1 MPGGLGFPTLCCL
14 LLPWA
19 ATTFH
24 RALGE
29 PGKTWAQPRESGGAA
44 RAGAGDRS
52 GALRMESPCCPFGRR
67 GTWRVAGSGGS
78 SHCGPL
84 YSAPSAGPH
93 YLLPPIH
100 EVVHSRRGA
109 TATLPCVLGAPPPSY
124 KVRWSKVEP
133 GELRETLILIT
144 NGLHA
149 RDYGALGGRARL
161 RKGHRLD
168 ASLVIVGVR
177 LEDEG
182 RYRCELI
189 NGLDDESVALSLRL
203 EGVVFPYQPSRG
215 RYQFNY
221 YEAKQAC
228 EQQDARLATYAQ
240 LYQAWT
246 EGLDWCNAGWL
257 LEGSVRYPV
266 LTARAPCGG
275 RGRPGIRSYGP
286 RDRKRDRYDAFCFTS
301 ALAGQVFFVPGRLT
315 LSEAHAECDRH
326 GATVAKVGHLY
337 AAWKFSRMD
346 QCVGGWLADGSVRFP
361 ITTPRPRCGGLPD
374 PGVRSFG
381 FPKPQQAAYGTYCY
395 SE

>member
-1 MPGGLGFPTLCCL
+1 MQGWLNLPTLCHFL
-14 LLPWA
+14 LLWA
-19 ATTFH
+19 FTPFH
-24 RALGE
+24 RALGD
-29 PGKTWAQPRESGGAA
+29 PASYR
-44 RAGAGDRS
+44 
-52 GALRMESPCCPFGRR
+52 
-67 GTWRVAGSGGS
+67 
-78 SHCGPL
+78 
-84 YSAPSAGPH
+84 GPH

-100 EVVHSRRGA
+100 EVIHSRRGA
-109 TATLPCVLGAPPPSY
+109 TTTLPCILGTLPPSY

-133 GELRETLILIT
+133 GELRETSILIT

-149 RDYGALGGRARL
+149 RSYGALEGRARM
-161 RKGHRLD
+161 RRGHRLD
-168 ASLVIVGVR
+168 ASLVIAGVR

-189 NGLDDESVALSLRL
+189 NGIEDESVALTLRL

-228 EQQDARLATYAQ
+228 EEQGGRLATYAQ

-257 LEGSVRYPV
+257 LEGSVHYPV

-275 RGRPGIRSYGP
+275 HGRPGIRSYGP

-301 ALAGQVFFVPGRLT
+301 TQAGHVFFVPGRLT
-315 LSEAHAECDRH
+315 LSEAQAACRRR
-326 GATVAKVGHLY
+326 GAVVAKVGHLY
-337 AAWKFSRMD
+337 AAWKFSGLD
-346 QCVGGWLADGSVRFP
+346 QCDGGWLADGSVRFP

-381 FPKPQQAAYGTYCY
+381 FPQPQRASYGTYCY

>member
-1 MPGGLGFPTLCCL
+1 MPSWIPLPALCCF

-19 ATTFH
+19 VTVFH
-24 RALGE
+24 KALGN
-29 PGKTWAQPRESGGAA
+29 P
-44 RAGAGDRS
+44 
-52 GALRMESPCCPFGRR
+52 
-67 GTWRVAGSGGS
+67 
-78 SHCGPL
+78 
-84 YSAPSAGPH
+84 APHPGPH

-100 EVVHSRRGA
+100 EVIHSRRGA
-109 TATLPCVLGAPPPSY
+109 TATLPCVLGTSPPSY

-149 RDYGALGGRARL
+149 KGYGPLGGRASL
-161 RKGHRLD
+161 RRGHRLD
-168 ASLVIVGVR
+168 ASLIIKNVG

-189 NGLDDESVALSLRL
+189 NGIEDESVALSLRL

-221 YEAKQAC
+221 FEAKRAC
-228 EQQDARLATYAQ
+228 DEQDGRLATFGQ

-266 LTARAPCGG
+266 LNARAPCGG
-275 RGRPGIRSYGP
+275 QGRPGIRSYGP
-286 RDRKRDRYDAFCFTS
+286 RDRSRDRYDAFCFTS

-315 LSEAHAECDRH
+315 LSEAHAACRRR
-326 GATVAKVGHLY
+326 GAVVAKVGHLY
-337 AAWKFSRMD
+337 AAWKFSGLD
-346 QCVGGWLADGSVRFP
+346 QCDGGWLADGSVRFP

-381 FPKPQQAAYGTYCY
+381 FPRPQQAAYGTYCY
-395 SE
+395 AEK

>member
-1 MPGGLGFPTLCCL
+1 MPGWLTLPALCCFL
-14 LLPWA
+14 LLWA
-19 ATTFH
+19 FTIFH
-24 RALGE
+24 
-29 PGKTWAQPRESGGAA
+29 KAQ
-44 RAGAGDRS
+44 GDP
-52 GALRMESPCCPFGRR
+52 A
-67 GTWRVAGSGGS
+67 
-78 SHCGPL
+78 SHP
-84 YSAPSAGPH
+84 GPH

-100 EVVHSRRGA
+100 EVIHSHRGA
-109 TATLPCVLGAPPPSY
+109 TATLPCVLGTSPPSY

-133 GELRETLILIT
+133 GELRETLILVT
-144 NGLHA
+144 NGPHA
-149 RDYGALGGRARL
+149 RGYGPLGGRARM
-161 RKGHRLD
+161 RRGHRLD
-168 ASLVIVGVR
+168 ASLVIAGVR

-189 NGLDDESVALSLRL
+189 NGIEDESVALTLSL

-228 EQQDARLATYAQ
+228 EEQDGRLATYSQ

-266 LTARAPCGG
+266 LTARPPCGG

-286 RDRKRDRYDAFCFTS
+286 RDLMRDRYDAFCFTS
-301 ALAGQVFFVPGRLT
+301 VLAGQVFFVPGRLT
-315 LSEAHAECDRH
+315 LSEAHAACRRR
-326 GATVAKVGHLY
+326 GAVVAKVGHLY
-337 AAWKFSRMD
+337 AAWKFSGLD
-346 QCVGGWLADGSVRFP
+346 QCDGGWLADGSVRFP

-381 FPKPQQAAYGTYCY
+381 FPRPQQAAYGTYCY
-395 SE
+395 AEN